1 MTPSYPTLLPFELFP
16 KIIFGKATIIKWFS
30 ASRPFL
36 SVVFDGFRVILPFGS
51 MVFNGYRP
59 LVQRCDGFDGSLT
72 SIGQQNSRH
81 TGKMKYIFEWAYSSA
96 QHNRSTWAFSCGNDA
111 LAFPGYGNNNF
122 WRMQQQQQQ
131 CQLSWVGQGPTVAL
145 VFSCCYNLACPTHQS
160 CPNQSIYFPL
170 VVYSLK
176 KQVFLI
182 FHSYWFINWWGVCV
196 LDVTLSGVN
205 GKFPGL

>member
-1 MTPSYPTLLPFELFP
+1 MVFSFQLPDHFFQ
-16 KIIFGKATIIKWFS
+16 WFFYGFLGHS
-30 ASRPFL
+30 AIWFN
-36 SVVFDGFRVILPFGS
+36 G
-51 MVFNGYRP
+51 FNGYRP
-59 LVQRCDGFDGSLT
+59 LVQRCDGFDGSFT

-81 TGKMKYIFEWAYSSA
+81 TGKLKYIFEWAYSSA

-160 CPNQSIYFPL
+160 CSNQTIYFPL
-170 VVYSLK
+170 VMYSLK

-182 FHSYWFINWWGVCV
+182 FHSYWSLNWWGVCV
-196 LDVTLSGVN
+196 LDVTLSG

>member
-1 MTPSYPTLLPFELFP
+1 MLNIIKALFKGPKLATYIFGLKMTLSHLSFP
-16 KIIFGKATIIKWFS
+16 LNFSKKIIFGNATISIKWFS
-30 ASRPFL
+30 ASSFQTI
-36 SVVFDGFRVILPFGS
+36 SFNGFFMVFWVILPFGS

-160 CPNQSIYFPL
+160 CPNQTIYFPL
-170 VVYSLK
+170 VMYSLK
-176 KQVFLI
+176 KRSF
-182 FHSYWFINWWGVCV
+182 
-196 LDVTLSGVN
+196 
-205 GKFPGL
+205 